1 MALLGGKTNK
11 FIENK
16 RVKDLTIVTWE
27 VGPFKEY
34 SLGQAIESPLVNA
47 GTNEWRFTLFPK
59 GLTLPDAV
67 SLYITNMDAL
77 LDDGDPLDRK
87 KVTTLAL
94 ANIKVT
100 FSPNSMP
107 KEDDK
112 KDDGKDEKK
121 EKDASSAVK
130 SGSSSGS
137 KAGAAGGSSISKK
150 SAGKAADETV
160 SVKSGKS
167 NRSSST
173 RASGASQSSSI
184 SKSGS
189 KGGAG
194 GGGKKSPPPQAEIVK
209 TLSSEFTNLN
219 PSWGFEEWLDMSKVY
234 NPKSMYMG
242 NIPKDG
248 EVQNGTLTFT
258 IELLAATGLKV
269 GEPESDPGVT
279 AGGKQRTRWKVQ
291 DLKDMISKVAMNQKV
306 TSSVFESDGEWY
318 FAVHTNTHI
327 HRHIHTYVC
336 RVSPFMKQS
345 LNRTQNH
352 EVFTA

>member
-16 RVKDLTIVTWE
+16 RVKDLTMVTWE

-94 ANIKVT
+94 ANIKVK
-100 FSPNSMP
+100 FRPNSLP
-107 KEDDK
+107 KEEDK
-112 KDDGKDEKK
+112 KDDGEDEQKD
-121 EKDASSAVK
+121 KDASSAVK

-137 KAGAAGGSSISKK
+137 KAGAAGGSSSSKK
-150 SAGKAADETV
+150 REGKDVETA

-173 RASGASQSSSI
+173 RASGASQSSST

-194 GGGKKSPPPQAEIVK
+194 GGGKKTPPPPAEIVK

-248 EVQNGTLTFT
+248 EVQNGTLTFS

-269 GEPESDPGVT
+269 HTTSVYAVCLTVVT
-279 AGGKQRTRWKVQ
+279 CTDTRV
-291 DLKDMISKVAMNQKV
+291 
-306 TSSVFESDGEWY
+306 
-318 FAVHTNTHI
+318 
-327 HRHIHTYVC
+327 
-336 RVSPFMKQS
+336 
-345 LNRTQNH
+345 
-352 EVFTA
+352 